1 MSVWVSESELAS
13 RLGYK
18 ILIAGLSEAGK
29 TAVKRIFFMKQK
41 ANDVDALSATIN
53 YERMAI
59 PISGVPITIV
69 DLGGQRVFIKRFLGN
84 FSPFI
89 FSAVKIFI
97 YLIDVAAKST
107 RNNSIEYFKAC
118 IEKLQTY
125 SPDAEFFVFLHKNDL
140 VIDLPNYE
148 SIHTQLKEQFQQ
160 ESSKRIHFLRTT
172 IYRPETVIDAFGR
185 IFEISIPRIAQSEY
199 VDGRTIGS
207 VEEHAEEFF
216 TVRMKTEPCPVCAN
230 IMTQDGMALR
240 CNACGHTKSPE
251 SVPTEPVTQEMPV
264 TTGYKRAKSG
274 SEVLEKLTA
283 LMKDAVVE
291 DEGTNTFSSTPPQS
305 ADSSTA
311 TNDKDSL
318 ESLTALLQNA
328 VIKENMLGDEAASSG
343 EISTAQEVMIRINY
357 LTSFY
362 GIKDTDAKALIEH
375 NQDKI
380 FERVAMA
387 GVPIK
392 LILAVLLKYIPYL
405 EKKGIEVDTLET
417 RLMEVFFA
425 YLNKL
430 LQEDE
435 LFECLIFVAQKP
447 DTSVEDIVKKYLVK
461 IRKEKQRKLWEE
473 EEKRRKKEPRPAP
486 EEVTPPDELAKDIIA
501 LSTTKQIGFTAKRE
515 ELNWRL
521 DFYHGKKLLT
531 SNLVPYTIS
540 VLELKYLLAFEAE
553 LPAEVNNKEFVEM
566 AAPIIHQTLNKYKQ
580 RKADKGKVEIQSP
593 LMPLLVG
600 QDILYKI
607 EMREKEF
614 QITFTKKEQIVGQV
628 EVPITIIAPKLLET
642 IKTETMIPVLLSEED
657 LIFAAQSVFS
667 TTQALKKKI
676 ESKLRGELEDYIE
689 QLEED

>member
-41 ANDVDALSATIN
+41 TDDVDALSATIN

-118 IEKLQTY
+118 IEKLQAY
-125 SPDAEFFVFLHKNDL
+125 SPDADFFVFLHKNDL
-140 VIDLPNYE
+140 VRDLPNYE

-160 ESSKRIHFLRTT
+160 ESSKKIHFLRTT

-199 VDGRTIGS
+199 VDGRIIGQ

-216 TVRMKTEPCPVCAN
+216 TVRMKTETCPVCAN
-230 IMTQDGMALR
+230 IMTQDGMELR

-251 SVPTEPVTQEMPV
+251 PIPTESVTQEMSV
-264 TTGYKRAKSG
+264 TAGYERTKSG

-291 DEGTNTFSSTPPQS
+291 DGGTSDFSSTSSQS
-305 ADSSTA
+305 AASSTA

-318 ESLTALLQNA
+318 DVLKALLQDA
-328 VIKENMLGDEAASSG
+328 VIKENTVEDETAPSD
-343 EISTAQEVMIRINY
+343 EISAAQEVMIRINY
-357 LTSFY
+357 LKNFY
-362 GIKDTDAKALIEH
+362 GIKDTDAKTLIEL
-375 NQDKI
+375 NQDQM

-392 LILAVLLKYIPYL
+392 LILTVLQKYIPYL
-405 EKKGIEVDTLET
+405 EKKGIEVETLDT

-430 LQEDE
+430 VLEDE
-435 LFECLIFVAQKP
+435 LFECLIFVAQRP
-447 DTSVEDIVKKYLVK
+447 NIPVEEIVRKYLVK
-461 IRKEKQRKLWEE
+461 IRQEKKRKLREE
-473 EEKRRKKEPRPAP
+473 EEKRRKEKPEPEP

-521 DFYHGKKLLT
+521 DFYHGKNLLT
-531 SNLVPYTIS
+531 SNLVPFTIS
-540 VLELKYLLAFEAE
+540 ILELKYLLAFEAE
-553 LPAEVNNKEFVEM
+553 LPAAVNNKEFVEM
-566 AAPIIHQTLNKYKQ
+566 AAPIIHQTLKKYKQ
-580 RKADKGKVEIQSP
+580 KKIDKGKVEIQSP
-593 LMPLLVG
+593 LIPLLIG

-607 EMREKEF
+607 EMREKGF
-614 QITFTKKEQIVGQV
+614 QITFTKKEQIVGQI

-642 IKTETMIPVLLSEED
+642 IKTETMIPVLLSEDD

-667 TTQALKKKI
+667 TTQILKKKI
-676 ESKLRGELEDYIE
+676 DSELRGELEDYIE

>member
-41 ANDVDALSATIN
+41 TDDVDALSATIN

-89 FSAVKIFI
+89 FSAVKVFI

-107 RNNSIEYFKAC
+107 RNNSIEYFKGC

-140 VIDLPNYE
+140 VRDLPNYE

-160 ESSKRIHFLRTT
+160 ESSKKIHFLRTT

-207 VEEHAEEFF
+207 VEEYAEEFF
-216 TVRMKTEPCPVCAN
+216 TVRMKTETCPVCAN
-230 IMTQDGMALR
+230 VMTQDGMELR
-240 CNACGHTKSPE
+240 CYACGHTKSPE
-251 SVPTEPVTQEMPV
+251 PIPTVSEEQSAPK
-264 TTGYKRAKSG
+264 GYKRAVG
-274 SEVLEKLTA
+274 SSDVLEKLTS
-283 LMKDAVVE
+283 LMKDAVIE
-291 DEGTNTFSSTPPQS
+291 DEGTSAFSSTSTQS
-305 ADSSTA
+305 AASSTA
-311 TNDKDSL
+311 TNDKDNL
-318 ESLTALLQNA
+318 EALTALLQDA
-328 VIKENMLGDEAASSG
+328 VIKNDVVGNEAAPSG

-357 LTSFY
+357 LKNFY
-362 GIKDTDAKALIEH
+362 GIKDTDAKTLIEL
-375 NQDKI
+375 NQDQL

-392 LILAVLLKYIPYL
+392 LILTVLQKYIPYL
-405 EKKGIEVDTLET
+405 ESKGIEVESLET

-430 LQEDE
+430 VLEDE
-435 LFECLIFVAQKP
+435 LFECLIFVAQRP
-447 DTSVEDIVKKYLVK
+447 QIPVEEIVKKYLVK
-461 IRKEKQRKLWEE
+461 IRQEKQRKLRAE
-473 EEKRRKKEPRPAP
+473 EEKHRKEMPEPEPKA
-486 EEVTPPDELAKDIIA
+486 VTPPDELTKDIIA
-501 LSTTKQIGFTAKRE
+501 LSTTKHIGFTAKRE

-521 DFYHGKKLLT
+521 NFYHGQNLLT

-540 VLELKYLLAFEAE
+540 ILELKYLLAFEAE
-553 LPAEVNNKEFVEM
+553 LPTEVNNKEFVEM
-566 AAPIIHQTLNKYKQ
+566 AAPIIHQTLKRYKQ
-580 RKADKGKVEIQSP
+580 KKKDKGKVEIQSP

-607 EMREKEF
+607 EMREKGF
-614 QITFTKKEQIVGQV
+614 QITFTKKEQIVGQI
-628 EVPITIIAPKLLET
+628 EIPLSITAPKLLET

-667 TTQALKKKI
+667 TTQSLKKKI
-676 ESKLRGELEDYIE
+676 DSELRGELKDYID
-689 QLEED
+689 QLEEA